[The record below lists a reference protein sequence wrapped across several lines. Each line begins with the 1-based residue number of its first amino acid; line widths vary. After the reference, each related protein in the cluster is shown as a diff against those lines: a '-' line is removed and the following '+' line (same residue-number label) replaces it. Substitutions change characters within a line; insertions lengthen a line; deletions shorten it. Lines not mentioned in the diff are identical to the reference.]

1 MTLPLL
7 GFRRTT
13 ERAVHH
19 PLVWLARE
27 LSLDALSGQAGTFT
41 RAATKTSTD
50 SFATSGTVNY
60 AQPAWSGA
68 STLAS
73 LDMGTSDVLK
83 WVSPFGVQACS
94 GMIQFYENG
103 SLAGSKAI
111 FAITNDTP
119 VAPLLLI
126 FSSGTQ
132 YQIQH
137 NNAISTVTS
146 TMSGT
151 APTSGQLVQ
160 LRWRIL
166 STGSVQIFQ
175 SINGAAE
182 TTATAS
188 GTLALGAAWASPTAF
203 YLNSSGS
210 GTIVGTSRFVGACVL
225 QGTIGQTALQQVLA

>member
-1 MTLPLL
+1 MTLPLI

-13 ERAVHH
+13 ERAVRH
-19 PLVWLARE
+19 PLVWMARE
-27 LSLDALSGQAGTFT
+27 LSLDAQSGQAGTFT

-50 SFATSGTVNY
+50 SFATSGTSNY

-73 LDMGTSDVLK
+73 LDMGATDVLK
-83 WVSPFGVQACS
+83 WVSPFAVQACA

-119 VAPLLLI
+119 VAPLLLVY
-126 FSSGTQ
+126 SSGTQ

-146 TMSGT
+146 TLSGT

-160 LRWRIL
+160 LRWSLL
-166 STGSVQIFQ
+166 STGVVQIRQ

-182 TTATAS
+182 TLASAS
-188 GTLALGAAWASPTAF
+188 GTLTLGAAWASPTAF
-203 YLNSSGS
+203 YLNSEGAS
-210 GTIVGTSRFVGACVL
+210 TIVGTSRFVGCAVM
-225 QGTIGQTALQQVLA
+225 QGAPTQAQLQQVLA